1 MAERRSALAH
11 LPVAEG
17 GGRVTLSQVSAGTI
31 LRIQAWP
38 DTADAVSRS
47 LGEVLGLEAPAI
59 GRAVARDTT
68 TLIAFAPGAFY
79 ATGLAPELA
88 ARVKAVPVSEAAVTD
103 LSHARVILA
112 LEGEAAVDVLQRC
125 VALDLSR
132 AAFPPG
138 RAAATMIHHIDVLIH
153 RRSETEF
160 HLMALRS
167 FSEALAEWLLDAGID
182 EGIAFRR

>member
-1 MAERRSALAH
+1 
-11 LPVAEG
+11 
-17 GGRVTLSQVSAGTI
+17 
-31 LRIQAWP
+31 
-38 DTADAVSRS
+38 VSRK
-47 LGEVLGLEAPAI
+47 LGEILGLEPPAI
-59 GRAVARDTT
+59 GRAVTWDAT

-88 ARVKAVPVSEAAVTD
+88 APIRAIPASEAAITD

-112 LEGEAAVDVLQRC
+112 LEGGAAAEVLQKC
-125 VALDLSR
+125 VAIDLSL

-138 RAAATMIHHIDVLIH
+138 RGAATMIHHIDVLIH

-167 FSEALAEWLLDAGID
+167 FSEALAEWLLDAGLE